1 MCQAYALE
9 LYVLTFLRLAV
20 GKPLILTIF
29 LEKIMRVLYIIIC
42 CALASTALLW
52 LGRWGKLP
60 KRYAACAALTS
71 MVLAGTLLLLAVLPG
86 NSFYGPVLTHGSTT
100 KKQIALTFDDGPY
113 PPYTQQLL
121 KVLADKGVHATF
133 FMVGENA
140 AKHPEIVKMV
150 QAGGHEIALHAGKHQ
165 DLLKLKRAELDA
177 NIAAGKSTLERLTG
191 QRVQYMRPPHGFKDW
206 QVLAALE
213 AAGLKAVNWS
223 VIPRDWTNPGVQ
235 RIVDRTCFAAE
246 PGAVVLLH
254 DGDSPK
260 NAAPRS
266 QTVAAVGLI
275 IDQLREEKYQ
285 FVTIS
290 ELEK

>member
-1 MCQAYALE
+1 
-9 LYVLTFLRLAV
+9 
-20 GKPLILTIF
+20 
-29 LEKIMRVLYIIIC
+29 
-42 CALASTALLW
+42 
-52 LGRWGKLP
+52 
-60 KRYAACAALTS
+60 
-71 MVLAGTLLLLAVLPG
+71 
-86 NSFYGPVLTHGSTT
+86 
-100 KKQIALTFDDGPY
+100 
-113 PPYTQQLL
+113 
-121 KVLADKGVHATF
+121 
-133 FMVGENA
+133 MVGENA

-223 VIPRDWTNPGVQ
+223 VIPRDWTNPRVQ

-266 QTVAAVGLI
+266 QTVAAVSLI

>member
-1 MCQAYALE
+1 
-9 LYVLTFLRLAV
+9 
-20 GKPLILTIF
+20 
-29 LEKIMRVLYIIIC
+29 MRILYIFIG
-42 CALASTALLW
+42 CALLSTSLLW
-52 LGRWGKLP
+52 LGRLGKLP
-60 KRYAACAALTS
+60 KRHAASAALAS
-71 MVLAGTLLLLAVLPG
+71 IVLTGALLVLAVLPG
-86 NSFYGPVLTHGSTT
+86 NSFYGPVLTHGSTA

-113 PPYTQQLL
+113 PPYTEQLL
-121 KVLADKGVHATF
+121 KVLADKQVHATF

-140 AKHPEIVKMV
+140 AKHPEIVKAV

-165 DLLKLKRAELDA
+165 DLLKLNQAELAA
-177 NIAAGKSTLERLTG
+177 NIASGKSTLESLTG
-191 QRVQYMRPPHGFKDW
+191 QRVHYMRPPHGFKDW
-206 QVLAALE
+206 QVLGAIE

-235 RIVDRTCFAAE
+235 RIVDRVCYAAE
-246 PGAVVLLH
+246 PGAIVLLH

-260 NAAPRS
+260 NAAPRE